1 MTMRALNLAD
11 LVAVGRAMRDADRRE
26 IFATRFDED
35 AVLLAEDLLAAD
47 PVGAVIA
54 AADGTAVAAL
64 GGIEMWPGSWS
75 LWMYATDR
83 WPEVARATTRFA
95 GEVLWPSLL
104 GLGLRRGECRSA
116 LDHTVAHRWLSYLG
130 GEVEAI
136 YPAYGKGGE
145 TFIGF
150 VIYGETNMCAT
161 PKKRH
166 RGTVSTRKASLDP
179 HAAPQANDL
188 VADAAGEAELRR
200 LRALYGR
207 RATILTPERQALG
220 QAPVAQK
227 TLLGS

>member
-1 MTMRALNLAD
+1 MTVRALNLAD
-11 LVAVGRAMRDADRRE
+11 LVAIGRAMRDADRRE

-54 AADGTAVAAL
+54 TADGTAVAAL
-64 GGIEMWPGSWS
+64 GGIEMWPGNWS

-95 GEVLWPSLL
+95 SEVLWPSLL

-207 RATILTPERQALG
+207 RSTILTPERQALG

>member
-1 MTMRALNLAD
+1 MPLRALNLPDVWA
-11 LVAVGRAMRDADRRE
+11 VAQEMRAADRRE

-35 AVLLAEDLLAAD
+35 ALALAEDIIASE
-47 PVGAVIA
+47 PVGAIVA
-54 AADGTAVAAL
+54 AADGAAVAAL
-64 GGIEMWPGSWS
+64 GGIEMWPGIWS
-75 LWMYATDR
+75 LWMFATDR
-83 WPEVARATTRFA
+83 WPEVAKETTRFA
-95 GEVLWPSLL
+95 RRVLWPALL
-104 GLGLRRGECRSA
+104 RLRLKRGECRSA
-116 LDHTVAHRWLSYLG
+116 LEHETAHRWLRFLG
-130 GEVEAI
+130 GEIEAI

-161 PKKRH
+161 PKKR
-166 RGTVSTRKASLDP
+166 RRPGMLSSETRP
-179 HAAPQANDL
+179 AANVPPAADDM